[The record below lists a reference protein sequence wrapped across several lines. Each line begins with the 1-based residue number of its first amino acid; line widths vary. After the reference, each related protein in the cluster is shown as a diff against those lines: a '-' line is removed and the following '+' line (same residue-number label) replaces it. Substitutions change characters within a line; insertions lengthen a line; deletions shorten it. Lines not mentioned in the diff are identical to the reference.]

1 MPKHIC
7 GACGQ
12 EFDEETTYAGHTCP
26 KTGQVASSTAHQDAL
41 TNGRFSKISAAALA
55 RGAAKQAQ

>member
-12 EFDEETTYAGHTCP
+12 EFDAESTYCGHTCP
-26 KTGQVASSTAHQDAL
+26 KTGQVASTTAHQDAL
-41 TNGRFSKISAAALA
+41 TNGRFSQISAAALA
-55 RGAAKQAQ
+55 RGEKRKT